1 MGTIKKKKDMAR
13 LTFSA
18 NSSRGRRE
26 IVDAF
31 MSSFVGDGVIFA
43 ASTFRIRIRIW
54 SVIIVN

>member
-43 ASTFRIRIRIW
+43 ASTFRIRIRI
-54 SVIIVN
+54 